1 MSLVV
6 ELEEGRGVRVLGFE
20 VQVMRFWLLRC
31 VTTVLTDVHLQRNN
45 ISPLLLCAPPA
56 A

>member
-1 MSLVV
+1 MPLVV

-20 VQVMRFWLLRC
+20 VQVVRFGLLRC
-31 VTTVLTDVHLQRNN
+31 VTTVLTDVHLQRKR
-45 ISPLLLCAPPA
+45 ISSLLCATPA